1 MTCNYSSGQLQIPMP
16 LLLKKKKNRVQLIQ
30 QNYWYTFFIVHNI
43 QEQILNS
50 SQISILLLSEKC
62 RVRLFLKSMVS
73 LLIRTSLLQHKN
85 TTGRLAYSSGLR
97 EKGRKYLRFKIYC
110 CFLVVKRKT
119 HPEVENGPI
128 LGTFVTMLSFLEHA
142 VFSHLEGL
150 NLHASKT

>member
-16 LLLKKKKNRVQLIQ
+16 LLLKKKKSCSTYLAKLLVYFLHSAQHLGIDFEILVDFYSVTIRKMQSSPLPEINDKSPH
-30 QNYWYTFFIVHNI
+30 QNQSF
-43 QEQILNS
+43 
-50 SQISILLLSEKC
+50 
-62 RVRLFLKSMVS
+62 
-73 LLIRTSLLQHKN
+73 QHKN

-150 NLHASKT
+150 NLHALKT